1 MGYAKSAMTATQS
14 ILPLMLKDVSLRAN
28 GVNVLDSVS
37 IDILGTRRLIVLGPN
52 GAGKSI
58 LLRLCHGLIEPTSG
72 RVEWARPKVASRKQA
87 MVFQKPVL
95 LRRSVREN
103 IDHALRMRRYEGNAR
118 DARSKEAMQRFGLLK
133 SADFPARLLSG
144 GQQQRLAIARAWA
157 VGPEIIFLDEPCS
170 HLDPTATRSI
180 ESMIIDLQGDGMT
193 TVMSTHDL
201 GQARRLAEDIAF
213 LHKGK
218 LVESGPA
225 ENFFSNPQ
233 TPAAQAFLSG
243 ELFW

>member
-1 MGYAKSAMTATQS
+1 MTAAQS
-14 ILPLMLKDVSLRAN
+14 VLPLLLKDVSFRAN
-28 GVNVLDSVS
+28 GVDVLSKVS
-37 IDILGTRRLIVLGPN
+37 IDITKARRLVVLGPN

-72 RVEWARPKVASRKQA
+72 RVDWARPKEASRKQA

-103 IDHALRMRRYEGNAR
+103 IDHALRIRRYERDAQ
-118 DARSKEAMQRFGLLK
+118 DARSKEAMQRFGLLEN
-133 SADFPARLLSG
+133 ANFPARLLSG

-157 VGPEIIFLDEPCS
+157 VGPEVIFLDEPCS
-170 HLDPTATRSI
+170 HLDPAATRNI
-180 ESMIIDLQGDGMT
+180 ESMIVDLQREGMT
-193 TVMSTHDL
+193 IVMSTHDL

-213 LHKGK
+213 LHKGE

-225 ENFFSNPQ
+225 AGFFSNPQ
-233 TPAAQAFLSG
+233 TVAAQAFLSG
-243 ELFW
+243 ELYW